1 MPKIDADIGLRYLL
15 GLWVLGTLTT
25 LFWCIVL
32 MPVILIIGFA
42 GKFWPVWNAI
52 AAHPGWAC
60 LAAVTLVATAMLWI
74 WLLIMVSHSLLRR
87 A

>member
-1 MPKIDADIGLRYLL
+1 MPKIDAAIGLRYLL

-32 MPVILIIGFA
+32 TPVILMIGFA

-52 AAHPGWAC
+52 AASSGVGLSRSSDPSCYSNAMD
-60 LAAVTLVATAMLWI
+60 LAAYNGKP
-74 WLLIMVSHSLLRR
+74 
-87 A
+87 